1 MFNGNDYAWIKVIN
15 DALVDTFEFMSA
27 MGSSS
32 LNLILYA
39 TKSTSPYIPLIFR
52 ISKSDGS
59 IINAVEINDP
69 TNLGKV
75 NPPSK

>member
-1 MFNGNDYAWIKVIN
+1 MFNGNDYAWIKIIN

-69 TNLGKV
+69 TNIGKV

>member
-1 MFNGNDYAWIKVIN
+1 
-15 DALVDTFEFMSA
+15 MSA
-27 MGSSS
+27 MGNSS

-39 TKSTSPYIPLIFR
+39 TKSSSPYNPLIFR

-59 IINAVEINDP
+59 LVDAVEINDP
-69 TNLGKV
+69 SNIGDV